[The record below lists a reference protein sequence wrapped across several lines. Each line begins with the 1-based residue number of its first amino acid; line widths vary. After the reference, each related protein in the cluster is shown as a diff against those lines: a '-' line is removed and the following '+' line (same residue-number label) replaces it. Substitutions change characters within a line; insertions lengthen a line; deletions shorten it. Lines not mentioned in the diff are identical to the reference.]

1 METETFYLL
10 GFWSNAYR
18 AGDRE
23 YFWARAD
30 SRKEVLARGKRLQ
43 EQGQPKTFYDWVK
56 GSNRS
61 FSSLER
67 FIAEA
72 NKVGLNP
79 RITDN

>member
-1 METETFYLL
+1 MNEFYLL

-30 SRKEVLARGKRLQ
+30 SRKEALARGKRLQ
-43 EQGQPKTFYDWVK
+43 EQGQPQTFYDWCK
-56 GSNRS
+56 GTNRT
-61 FSSLER
+61 FSSLEK
-67 FIAEA
+67 FTEAA

-79 RITDN
+79 RILDIE